1 MGIGIDRLAML
12 MTDNQSIQDVLFFPQ
27 MKPVRAA
34 MVDPIERYVSEAGI
48 PAEWAEVL
56 QKMGYITLEAVRK
69 LAPGKLVND
78 LGGFNKKNKLGLK
91 SITIEE
97 VKAWV
102 EG

>member
-1 MGIGIDRLAML
+1 ML

-34 MVDPIERYVSEAGI
+34 VSDPIERYVSEAGI

-56 QKMGYITLEAVRK
+56 QKMGYITLDAVRK
-69 LAPGKLVND
+69 LSPGKLMND

-91 SITIEE
+91 NPSAEE

-102 EG
+102 EGGEER